1 MMFFALLIAFAF
13 ADADSD
19 RQCVVNCARN
29 QLGKPYVWGAEGPD
43 SFDCSGLVMYCYD
56 QCGHGFGYRCTTY
69 TLVDE
74 GVAVSESQLTIAD
87 LVLPS
92 IEHVQIYSG
101 NGYIIHAP
109 KPGDVVKEVPYY
121 GMEYGRRIIQGGSSG
136 GGSGGGNAPSSGSAT
151 VISASLNVR
160 ASPSTSSEIVATYS
174 NGDTFN
180 YDSIVDGDSRKW
192 FSYISYSGVRR
203 YVCGRDSGGFCYTS
217 PCP

>member
-1 MMFFALLIAFAF
+1 MFFALLIAFAF

-109 KPGDVVKEVPYY
+109 QPGDVVKEVPYY
-121 GMEYGRRIIQGGSSG
+121 GMQYGRRIIQGGSSG
-136 GGSGGGNAPSSGSAT
+136 GGSGGGSAPATGTAT
-151 VISASLNVR
+151 VVVDALNVR
-160 ASPSTSSEIVATYS
+160 SSPSTSSEVVAQYAY
-174 NGDTFN
+174 GQTFN
-180 YDSIVDGDSRKW
+180 YDSIVDGEGHKW
-192 FSYISYSGVRR
+192 FSYISWSGPRR

>member
-1 MMFFALLIAFAF
+1 MIFALLIAVAF

-19 RQCVVNCARN
+19 RACVVQCARN
-29 QLGKPYVWGAEGPD
+29 QIGKPYVWGAEGPD

-56 QCGHGFGYRCTTY
+56 QCGHSFGYRCTTY
-69 TLVDE
+69 TLVNE
-74 GVAVSESQLTIAD
+74 GVAVSQSNLIAAD

-109 KPGDVVKEVPYY
+109 QPGDVVKEVALYSFQ
-121 GMEYGRRIIQGGSSG
+121 YGRRIIQGGSSG
-136 GGSGGGNAPSSGSAT
+136 GGSSGGNAPSSGTAT
-151 VISASLNVR
+151 VIVNALNVR
-160 ASPSTSSEIVATYS
+160 NSPSTSGSAVATYGY
-174 NGDTFN
+174 GDTFN
-180 YDSIVDGDSRKW
+180 YDSIVDGEGRKW

-203 YVCGRDSGGFCYTS
+203 YVCGRDSDGTCYTS